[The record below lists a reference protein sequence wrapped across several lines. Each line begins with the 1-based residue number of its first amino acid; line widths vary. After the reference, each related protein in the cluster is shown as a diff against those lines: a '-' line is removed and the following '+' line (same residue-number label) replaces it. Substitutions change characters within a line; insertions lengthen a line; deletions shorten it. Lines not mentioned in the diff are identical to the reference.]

1 MIFLN
6 EKPIFFKYK
15 SYKKLKAPMNKHM
28 HTYDEQCELD
38 PCQVFIYNQTGW
50 MLKTLNFL
58 FKMVHHTLTTM
69 IKLEKKRFLIFGLKN
84 ALAY

>member
-38 PCQVFIYNQTGW
+38 PCQVFIYNQTG
-50 MLKTLNFL
+50 
-58 FKMVHHTLTTM
+58 
-69 IKLEKKRFLIFGLKN
+69 
-84 ALAY
+84 